1 MTPQEWWWEYDM
13 RVQENERITQ
23 MTKGGGK
30 FQGPEWDEARR
41 RHREKMKE
49 QALSVE
55 VAGLSWIFA
64 SPVTC
69 QNWRRHHAVPPL
81 LPG

>member
-49 QALSVE
+49 QAN
-55 VAGLSWIFA
+55 GA
-64 SPVTC
+64 STD
-69 QNWRRHHAVPPL
+69 
-81 LPG
+81 